1 MKINQIHRLFLATKV
16 HKGTQRK
23 ENDRN
28 PPNEKLLR
36 GVQGGGFLE
45 KSPPGRRR
53 QSDGRFRIILFLL
66 AIIVVMGNLYSQKTD
81 FTEKRLYDHDRY
93 VEKDGKNDVRVEW
106 AYKVFEKLKRVA
118 DKAEARIPRL
128 EIINTRVGGIYARS
142 LTDGGIIIDPNT
154 LDICYRGMDREQGD
168 RRLAFILGHELAH
181 LANKEFIHQEAFAA
195 LQRHGNQNIKKKLAT
210 LFKLECAEK
219 RRVLRE
225 RELLADQKGML
236 YAAMAGYDIGKL
248 FWQDKNFFTYWA
260 EQTGIGMFYDESP
273 QHPSFKKRLK
283 FIRTQ
288 LQAVVNDLEL
298 FNAGVLL
305 YQLANYQDAAA
316 AFKEFSK
323 AYPGREVL
331 SNMGACYLNRALH
344 RLHIY
349 FGDDY
354 YRFRLSTTID
364 YATTAVKMKSKG
376 EGDYLEDREIAGYI
390 KQAVEY
396 LRRAVAMDEQDRASR
411 CNLAAALILEKEY
424 LQALCA
430 RETIIKKHPRD
441 AAALNNRAIAFYYF
455 GKEEGLETTQKAWA
469 ILEKTHHL
477 YPENFEILY
486 NLASLK
492 DDKKQLPGA
501 NRGWEK
507 YLALKTVPGDNFYNY
522 VYKKLRGKYPAASA
536 GNAALPKIPGGIMLG
551 ENFSRLVKKWPKAYT
566 RKYKLAARKTQ
577 NNWSVDLQ
585 VMIKDNIRVSAFSDI
600 IEIVEEKFEKP
611 IKTGNFPMKF
621 GKPQKVVHHNKGNVY
636 VYKDRGFSVKEID
649 GKVCSF
655 IWYGKGF

>member
-1 MKINQIHRLFLATKV
+1 MKVILIKSFCGGSRGAVFSKSAPLAAGGKINR
-16 HKGTQRK
+16 
-23 ENDRN
+23 
-28 PPNEKLLR
+28 
-36 GVQGGGFLE
+36 
-45 KSPPGRRR
+45 
-53 QSDGRFRIILFLL
+53 ILFLI
-66 AIIVVMGNLYSQKTD
+66 AIIVMMGNLYSQKTG
-81 FTEKRLYDHDRY
+81 FIEKRLYDHDRY
-93 VEKDGKNDVRVEW
+93 VEKGGENDDRVEW
-106 AYKVFEKLKRVA
+106 AYRVFEKLKRVA

-128 EIINTRVGGIYARS
+128 EIIDTRVGGIYARS

-154 LDICYRGMDREQGD
+154 LDICYRGVGREQGN

-181 LANKEFIHQEAFAA
+181 LVNKEFIHQEAFAA
-195 LQRHGNQNIKKKLAT
+195 LQRYGDQNIKKKLAH
-210 LFKLECAEK
+210 LFKLGCVER

-236 YAAMAGYDIGKL
+236 YAAMAGYDVGKL
-248 FWQDKNFFTYWA
+248 FWQDKNFFTHWA
-260 EQTGIGMFYDESP
+260 RQTGIGMFYDESP
-273 QHPSFKKRLK
+273 QHPSFKKRLE

-305 YQLANYQDAAA
+305 YQLENYKDAAA

-323 AYPGREVL
+323 AYPAREVL
-331 SNMGACYLNRALH
+331 SNLGACYLNRALH

-376 EGDYLEDREIAGYI
+376 EGDYLEDSDIAGYI
-390 KQAVEY
+390 DLAVEY
-396 LRRAVAMDEQDRASR
+396 LRQAAAMDEQDRASR
-411 CNLAAALILEKEY
+411 CNLAAALILKKEY

-430 RETIIKKHPRD
+430 CETIIKKHPRD

-455 GKEEGLETTQKAWA
+455 GKKEALDTVPKARE
-469 ILEKTHHL
+469 ILEKAHHL

-486 NLASLK
+486 NLASLR
-492 DDKKQLPGA
+492 DDKKQLTGA
-501 NRGWEK
+501 NPGWEK

-522 VYKKLRGKYPAASA
+522 VYKKLKGKYPAASA
-536 GNAALPKIPGGIMLG
+536 GSAALPEMPDGIMLG

-577 NNWSVDLQ
+577 RNWSVDLQ
-585 VMIKDNIRVSAFSDI
+585 VMIKGNIRVLAFSDI
-600 IEIVEEKFEKP
+600 IEIVEEEFEKP
-611 IKTGNFPMKF
+611 VKTGNFLVKF
-621 GKPQKVVHHNKGNVY
+621 GIPQKVVHHSKGNFY
-636 VYKDRGFSVKEID
+636 VYKDRGFSMKEVD
-649 GKVCSF
+649 GKICSY
-655 IWYGKGF
+655 IWYEKGF